1 MDGKMKMECIMDIID
16 KYCNIEEQLLI
27 QEVEKLFPYDEQ
39 TLKGPTEK
47 ELNDI
52 YTDVHNRII
61 NSLLSHYLE
70 SVCSGYKAT
79 KFSEVLLGNLSSI
92 DAVPLWLNNSDIPVL
107 CEKLH
112 ILFLN
117 SHFILKNNKFIRKK
131 SKKNLLEYGAV
142 YTPDSIAYDIV
153 KQTLEGLTCNYG
165 SARIL
170 DFATG
175 TGRFYRQIVK
185 CMFSLYGIDTDKSIL
200 ECIYAVDI
208 DPVAINICRV
218 NALSLLGD
226 KNLSKA
232 KVISKHIIQKN
243 ALIKNQLF
251 DDKQAISVN
260 DIGGLFYSGFD
271 AIVSNPPYLVLKP
284 NKNKMDKDTID
295 EINLMAKYFRNS
307 PDYKYSIEGMLNL
320 YQLSIEAMLGM
331 LKNGGSMGVICPSTL
346 FADVSASKLRKYLL
360 QNNEVSYIK
369 YFSED
374 EDMFENVTQATC
386 IFHLTKGHPTHT
398 ISIVQ
403 GENKYTISLD
413 DVKRVF
419 SSNWEIP
426 SIKEI
431 EWNILRKLLKIKPL
445 KDCSYIRNKRG
456 ELDLSLFKEYITNI
470 PTGLRLVRGNMIT
483 ENGILDINKEYVL
496 TEFIKKK
503 SNEYIK
509 FDYNKRR
516 LICQQISNQSQKIRL
531 RFVECEKTDILGNSC
546 NYISADESKLKLISL
561 LLNSALLNWRFKVT
575 STNNHINNY
584 ELDELPIID
593 IDKIDVDIL
602 NMSKVER
609 DKKVCELYGLNNTE
623 INYIIGQYYDLV

>member
-1 MDGKMKMECIMDIID
+1 MDIIID
-16 KYCNIEEQLLI
+16 RYRNLEEQLLV
-27 QEVEKLFPYDEQ
+27 QEVANLFPYDWSSTKE
-39 TLKGPTEK
+39 TTEK

-52 YTDVHNRII
+52 YKNVHTRII
-61 NSLLSHYLE
+61 NTLLSHYLE
-70 SVCSGYKAT
+70 NVCSEYNAT
-79 KFSEVLLGNLSSI
+79 MFSEVLLGNLYPI
-92 DAVPLWLNNSDIPVL
+92 DAVPLWLENSDIPAL

-112 ILFLN
+112 ILFFN
-117 SHFILKNNKFIRKK
+117 SHFIYKNNKLIRKK
-131 SKKNLLEYGAV
+131 SKSNLFEYGAV
-142 YTPDSIAYDIV
+142 YTPEVIAYDIV
-153 KQTLEGLTCNYG
+153 KHTLDGLNCSLNN
-165 SARIL
+165 IKVL

-185 CMFSLYGIDTDKSIL
+185 CMSSQFGVNPDKTIL

-208 DPVAINICRV
+208 DPVAINICRI
-218 NALSLLGD
+218 NALSLIEE
-226 KNLSKA
+226 KKLSNA
-232 KVISKHIIQKN
+232 KIISKHIIQRN
-243 ALIKNQLF
+243 ALIKGQLF
-251 DDKQAISVN
+251 NDKLSISIN
-260 DIGGLFYSGFD
+260 DIDGLFYSGFD

-284 NKNKMDKDTID
+284 NKNKMDKGTID
-295 EINLMAKYFRNS
+295 KINTMARYFRNS

-331 LKNGGSMGVICPSTL
+331 LKNGGKMGVICPSTL
-346 FADVSASKLRKYLL
+346 FADVSASMLRKYLL
-360 QNNEVSYIK
+360 QNNDITYIK

-386 IFHLTKGHPTHT
+386 IFHLTKGRKTNS

-403 GENKYTISLD
+403 GKNKYIISLD
-413 DVKRVF
+413 DVKHVF

-431 EWNILRKLLKIKPL
+431 EWNILRKLLKIESL
-445 KDCSYIRNKRG
+445 KYCSYIRNKRG
-456 ELDLSLFKEYITNI
+456 ELDLSLFKKYITKK

-483 ENGILDINKEYVL
+483 KNGIQNINGEYVL
-496 TEFIKKK
+496 KEFVEKK

-509 FDYNKRR
+509 FDYNRKR
-516 LICQQISNQSQKIRL
+516 LVCQQISNQSQKIRL

-546 NYISADESKLKLISL
+546 NYISAEESKLKLISL
-561 LLNSALLNWRFKVT
+561 LLNSALLNWRFKIT

-593 IDKIDVDIL
+593 IDKIDAEIL
-602 NMSKVER
+602 NMNEVER

-623 INYIIGQYYDLV
+623 INYIIEQYYDTV